1 MLNVT
6 LALALLTEERLQ
18 RGEAASRHTRA
29 AEPTRNTHT
38 HTSSHPLSCDV
49 CVGDHGFT
57 RYSLFSYNK
66 KSYSVCVFIHI
77 CITTKIH
84 TSDKRR

>member
-38 HTSSHPLSCDV
+38 HTHTHLIAPALLWCV

-77 CITTKIH
+77 CI
-84 TSDKRR
+84 